1 LKELVEEEAEENRK
15 YAIED
20 VFEDAYESGDSSS
33 SSSEDD
39 GDREKRAVA
48 MHESSLDVSR
58 SRDKKQSLKSK
69 RSKR

>member
-1 LKELVEEEAEENRK
+1 MKELVEEEAEANRK

-33 SSSEDD
+33 LSSEDD
-39 GDREKRAVA
+39 GGRERRAVA
-48 MHESSLDVSR
+48 VHESSLDVSR
-58 SRDKKQSLKSK
+58 SRDKQQPLKSK